1 MKWSY
6 SKAKTFR
13 QCQRQWF
20 YANVMANGVTK
31 DPVRR
36 RVYLL
41 GKLQTIA
48 GWRGSIVDSVIETAV
63 VPGLQ
68 GRRLPDPEKL
78 IARARRLYDLQLAT
92 ALEHPL
98 RYPDRTLKSY
108 GESFAAFYATEY
120 GDGPSREE
128 LDRAWDEIE
137 TALRNLCAMRGLLNR
152 LCGAERLLAQ
162 RSLQFQRFGVSVVAV
177 PDLIAFYPDEAPA
190 IIDWKAH
197 VFGTMD
203 ASKQL
208 GIYAIALKSCAPHKD
223 FPASLADYPVEKIR
237 LLEVQ
242 LLLNRFRLHELDDTD
257 RGAIEDHM
265 AESANSILMALDGRE
280 TGDLVADDFPSA
292 SFDHICDRCSFR
304 KACWETLQ

>member
-20 YANVMANGVTK
+20 FANMVANGLAK

-48 GWRGSIVDSVIETAV
+48 GWRGSIVDSVIETSV
-63 VPGLQ
+63 VPALQ
-68 GRRLPDPEKL
+68 ARDLPDPDTL
-78 IARARRLYDLQLAT
+78 ITRARRLYDLQLRT
-92 ALEHPL
+92 AFEHPL
-98 RYPDRTLKSY
+98 RHPDRTLKSW
-108 GESFAAFYATEY
+108 GEGFAAFYAMEY

-128 LDRAWDEIE
+128 LDRAWQEIE
-137 TALRNLCAMRGLLNR
+137 TALRNLCAMRGLLRR
-152 LCGAERLLAQ
+152 LCAADQLVAQ
-162 RSLQFQRFGVSVVAV
+162 RSLQFQRFGVTVVAV
-177 PDLIAFYPDEAPA
+177 PDLIAFYSDEAPA
-190 IIDWKAH
+190 ILDWKAH

-208 GIYAIALKSCAPHKD
+208 AIYSIALKSCAPHKD
-223 FPASLADYPVEKIR
+223 FPASLSRWPVGAIR
-237 LLEVQ
+237 LVEVQ
-242 LLLNRFRLHELDDTD
+242 LLLNRFRKHELDDAD
-257 RGAIEDHM
+257 RESVEDHM
-265 AESANSILMALDGRE
+265 AESANSILMAVDGRE
-280 TGDLVADDFPSA
+280 TADLVADDFPTA
-292 SFDHICDRCSFR
+292 SFDHICERCSFR